1 VQETGVSDTLERHQI
16 SATTPKFSAE
26 FLFFQGPYF
35 SPRKA
40 HHVLCYPTCERRGAM
55 DVERFV
61 NDQNI
66 ERFKKLANAA
76 TTEVE
81 RKILFSLL
89 AKEQVK
95 FIELQTI
102 RTPDT

>member
-1 VQETGVSDTLERHQI
+1 
-16 SATTPKFSAE
+16 
-26 FLFFQGPYF
+26 
-35 SPRKA
+35 
-40 HHVLCYPTCERRGAM
+40 M